1 MDSIIERINNSDIFD
16 FSDTFDI
23 YKYVSILINSDFD
36 LSYKLIVYI
45 LNNRYKFDSSLDS
58 ILTDLIEAVG
68 FYPYLDKEKF
78 KLDSTSAS
86 LRYNSNRSQNVSDR
100 VFHDGQKEIVDIFKS
115 KKNVIVSAPTSFGK
129 SLLIEDVVASYKYK
143 NIIIIQPTLALLDET
158 RKKLRKYDHK
168 YKLILRT
175 SQKPDDDKGNLFL
188 FTAERVTEYE
198 SFPEI
203 EYLVVDEFYK
213 LSAKRDDG
221 RSDTLNNAFNY
232 ILNKFNPRFYLLG
245 PNIDGISEGF
255 KEKYNAVFYKTNY
268 SLVQCESIDIYKE
281 YKGCFGERGSKRL
294 YKEKVLFELLYK
306 IRDENSLIY
315 CSSPRKA
322 RYLAIEYQKFLY
334 EKGIKE
340 SSTDLPLIEWINENV
355 TPRWSLVKCLK
366 FAIGI
371 HDGALQ
377 KHITSTIIEYF
388 NEFKVKQLFC
398 TSTIIE
404 GVNTSAQNIIYF
416 DKKKGKNTEIDFFD
430 YSNIKGR
437 AGRLMSHYVGK
448 IYNFNE
454 TPKQTQIYI
463 DIPFFEQNP
472 ISNEVLINI
481 EDSEIKDKS
490 TKQYEYIA
498 NLPYEEK
505 ALFSKNTLFIEG
517 QSSLLSYLR
526 KNIDSDYHL
535 ICWDSLPTYEQLSY
549 CIGLAWDYL
558 IKPNEAYRPM
568 TKKRL
573 VKITFDYA
581 MNQNILMLA
590 KNIFNFNKSD
600 VRVDKSEQEL
610 IDLAICESFH
620 ILRHWFEYKIPK
632 WLSVVNEI
640 QKFVCLER
648 GIRPGNYLYYSSLV
662 ENDFVQENLVIL
674 TEYGIPKSAIDK
686 LSKYIPKSTS
696 QDDVLVIMKT
706 LKNDNKLAFS
716 DYEIAKIIES
726 F

>member
-294 YKEKVLFELLYK
+294 YKEKV
-306 IRDENSLIY
+306 I
-315 CSSPRKA
+315 
-322 RYLAIEYQKFLY
+322 
-334 EKGIKE
+334 
-340 SSTDLPLIEWINENV
+340 
-355 TPRWSLVKCLK
+355 
-366 FAIGI
+366 
-371 HDGALQ
+371 
-377 KHITSTIIEYF
+377 
-388 NEFKVKQLFC
+388 
-398 TSTIIE
+398 
-404 GVNTSAQNIIYF
+404 
-416 DKKKGKNTEIDFFD
+416 
-430 YSNIKGR
+430 
-437 AGRLMSHYVGK
+437 
-448 IYNFNE
+448 
-454 TPKQTQIYI
+454 
-463 DIPFFEQNP
+463 
-472 ISNEVLINI
+472 
-481 EDSEIKDKS
+481 
-490 TKQYEYIA
+490 
-498 NLPYEEK
+498 
-505 ALFSKNTLFIEG
+505 
-517 QSSLLSYLR
+517 
-526 KNIDSDYHL
+526 
-535 ICWDSLPTYEQLSY
+535 
-549 CIGLAWDYL
+549 
-558 IKPNEAYRPM
+558 
-568 TKKRL
+568 
-573 VKITFDYA
+573 
-581 MNQNILMLA
+581 
-590 KNIFNFNKSD
+590 
-600 VRVDKSEQEL
+600 
-610 IDLAICESFH
+610 
-620 ILRHWFEYKIPK
+620 
-632 WLSVVNEI
+632 
-640 QKFVCLER
+640 
-648 GIRPGNYLYYSSLV
+648 
-662 ENDFVQENLVIL
+662 
-674 TEYGIPKSAIDK
+674 
-686 LSKYIPKSTS
+686 
-696 QDDVLVIMKT
+696 
-706 LKNDNKLAFS
+706 
-716 DYEIAKIIES
+716 
-726 F
+726 